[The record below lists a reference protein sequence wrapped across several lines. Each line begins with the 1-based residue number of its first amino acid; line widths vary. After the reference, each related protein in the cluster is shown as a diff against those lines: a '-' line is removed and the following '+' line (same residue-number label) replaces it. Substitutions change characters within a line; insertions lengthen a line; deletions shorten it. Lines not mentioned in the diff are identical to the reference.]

1 MSVADCKSSGELV
14 TASHAADH
22 GNAKSELSLE
32 ATPLLSKAGRAKLSQ
47 TNDV

>member
-22 GNAKSELSLE
+22 GNVKIGTFS
-32 ATPLLSKAGRAKLSQ
+32 
-47 TNDV
+47 